1 MPQTNKPIKNKT
13 FMRKTISPILMFLLT
28 LLGGASAWAQTTW
41 YSPGSRLSI
50 ADIAVGTDV
59 FIYSMCRVD
68 GTGANYSRFIV
79 SNGNAAGTLNATPGS
94 LLTQST
100 NAIWQVASKEDV
112 FGTGTNASVV
122 VGCKLT
128 FKRNKGAD
136 GFLGIDGSTDETTAG
151 DAHTMV
157 VTQWKSD
164 PSVAETSKSGTD
176 VWFEDINGNPVQQ
189 ANMTASDPIYLVSAL
204 SGKSLNTSNG
214 NFNTDKANGYPIAFY
229 RVKTQTITSS
239 AEAFTQTAAVDGTNW
254 ASGVKWLKMKINS
267 GSWSYVETGSLY
279 RDEQGLTINH
289 PKCSGNISA
298 LWAIAGDATNGYQ
311 FYNLQAGPSKVLGM
325 TGTEGGARVNMV
337 DATSP
342 GEGVTTT
349 FDIQYHE
356 TQGYWYIKKHNGN
369 DDYINCRHPY
379 IAHWGT
385 SLAYGNPGSSF
396 AFELVDLDAFVSAD
410 KAATLSLIE
419 DWKKVPAIWSDA
431 STQYNNINGVSF
443 SEGGVTAAELKNF
456 ADIKQAASESFLA
469 LDGTR
474 FTAANRDSRT
484 AARIGA
490 YMYLDASSNKLKGRT
505 TSTHTYD
512 EVMTLKPNDNFT
524 FKIYNAAA
532 DKYVGTPG
540 GSTTSGVALSNAAN
554 FDLFTSNG
562 YNDNV
567 VVFCVNGTATMHL
580 LNGLDVSN
588 YSSTSDMASRWLLS
602 TDLSR
607 YELKTAI
614 DAATTWK
621 ENLNTLTTRY
631 ANANLISAKPMRVVY
646 TLSSAIAT
654 AQAALQTSNGTQ
666 ETRTAAKET
675 LNTALQ
681 TAQGAWLGELGTS
694 QQYRLRSASIG
705 ENYYLTMG
713 QEKDGE
719 SQGNARLLT
728 KDESN
733 PDQIFT
739 LVPGTDA
746 NAGKYII
753 VSNGQQLTDLAD
765 RNTEMTAAGTPYTF
779 EAADLANG
787 IFRVRT
793 TLGLLG
799 LNSDVTVDNL
809 STEPNNYVYSNKAV
823 TDNSSWYLEPITPT
837 DGTTGT
843 DALAVTYNTQ
853 GWYEKYLPNIISF
866 ESIPVVAAYKTVR
879 DNAKSI
885 IDGQTSATQA
895 NINTAKL
902 ELELS
907 YTELLQNFIMQAAAT
922 QSYRLKYKCD
932 NEDVFYMTITPDVTE
947 DNVVNV
953 MTVTGK
959 DLANKKQIFNLIPAT
974 GADAGKFYIKEC
986 TTNKRI
992 SFSSHSGNYWW
1003 NPGLSESQ
1011 GILFTPEYTTLEGVD
1026 GIVLRLKNSNGS
1038 HYTDKYLAPSSAT
1051 PTNGEYAYTN
1061 QNGTTETSE
1070 TYGYW
1075 IIEPSVSSDL
1085 ISALQTKIPQA
1096 EAYETHLG
1104 SGVNQYSNTAGWNN
1118 DFLSAQ
1124 NDVAS
1129 AYVNSTGSYEGKEP
1143 NNTFLQSY
1151 IEDYTNFLGSISINQ
1166 PEVGKL
1172 YRFKGKVSGKY
1183 MCASTTG
1190 QMSMV
1195 DANDGISTIFMLV
1208 QGDNVDSQ
1216 PGYKF
1221 LSYQTGY
1228 YNKET
1233 HSNGALVA
1241 AAQSVRFYQA
1251 EDNAIGYY
1259 TLKSN
1264 YSGSKYTYDNGNK
1277 TAEGQPAPCVDR
1289 NLTYA
1294 ANNCDWEIEE
1304 VTELPISVTNGY
1316 SKLGTFVSPVALNK
1330 DASLLKFYT
1339 GTIGTDSYFHV
1350 TEFTEDVIPA
1360 GVPFLIEYQTGGTYA
1375 DGCVKLPVYSG
1386 SESVN
1391 NSVTTDLQGGFE
1403 TVATPT
1409 IEGYTI
1415 YTLQKTNTN
1424 TQEFWRYTGD
1434 IIKGFRAYLRVPA
1447 GTLVR
1452 GMIFGGTTTDIEG
1465 ATTEETAAP
1474 VIYDLSGRRVQHAAK
1489 GMYIVNGKKMYV
1501 K

>member
-1 MPQTNKPIKNKT
+1 
-13 FMRKTISPILMFLLT
+13 
-28 LLGGASAWAQTTW
+28 
-41 YSPGSRLSI
+41 
-50 ADIAVGTDV
+50 
-59 FIYSMCRVD
+59 
-68 GTGANYSRFIV
+68 
-79 SNGNAAGTLNATPGS
+79 
-94 LLTQST
+94 
-100 NAIWQVASKEDV
+100 
-112 FGTGTNASVV
+112 
-122 VGCKLT
+122 
-128 FKRNKGAD
+128 
-136 GFLGIDGSTDETTAG
+136 
-151 DAHTMV
+151 MV

-176 VWFEDINGNPVQQ
+176 VWFEDPNGNPVQQ
-189 ANMTASDPIYLVSAL
+189 ANMKASDPVYLVSAS

-214 NFNTDKANGYPIAFY
+214 IFNTDKANGYPIAFY
-229 RVKTQTITSS
+229 SVKAQTSP
-239 AEAFTQTAAVDGTNW
+239 ADAYMQTAAVAVDGTNW
-254 ASGVKWLKMKINS
+254 ASDVKWLKMKINS

-279 RDEQGLTINH
+279 RDEQGLTTNH
-289 PKCSGNISA
+289 PKCSGTISA
-298 LWAIAGDATNGYQ
+298 LWAIAGDVDHGYK

-337 DATSP
+337 DATNP

-356 TQGYWYIKKHNGN
+356 AQGYWYIKKHGTT
-369 DDYINCRHPY
+369 DGYINCRHPY

-385 SLAYGNPGSSF
+385 TDAYGNAGSSF
-396 AFELVDLDAFVSAD
+396 AFEQVDLDAFVSAD

-419 DWKKVPAIWSDA
+419 DWKKVPAIWNDA
-431 STQYNNINGVSF
+431 TTQYNNINGVTF

-474 FTAANRDSRT
+474 FTATNRDNVT

-567 VVFCVNGTATMHL
+567 VVFCVNGRATMHL
-580 LNGLDVSN
+580 LNGLEISN

-602 TDLSR
+602 TDFSR

-654 AQAALQTSNGTQ
+654 AQAALQASNGTQ

-675 LNTALQ
+675 LNAALQ

-728 KDESN
+728 KDESDVN
-733 PDQIFT
+733 QIFT

-753 VSNGQQLTDLAD
+753 VSNGQQLTDLSGW
-765 RNTEMTAAGTPYTF
+765 NTEMTAAGTPYAF

-787 IFRVRT
+787 TFYVRT

-799 LNSDVTVDNL
+799 LNSDVTDENL
-809 STEPNNYVYSNKAV
+809 TTGTNNYVYSNKAV
-823 TDNSSWYLEPITPT
+823 TDNSSWYLEPIAPT
-837 DGTTGT
+837 GGTTGT
-843 DALAVTYNTQ
+843 EALATTYNSQ
-853 GWYEKYLPNIISF
+853 GWYEKYLPNIISP
-866 ESIPVVAAYKTVR
+866 ESVPVVAAYKTVR
-879 DNAKSI
+879 DNAYSI
-885 IDGQTSATQA
+885 INGQTSTTQA

-932 NEDVFYMTITPDVTE
+932 NDKVFYMTITPGVTE
-947 DNVVNV
+947 NNVVNV

-959 DLANKKQIFNLIPAT
+959 DLANEKQIFNLIPAT

-992 SFSSHSGNYWW
+992 YFGNNWW
-1003 NPGLSESQ
+1003 NPGLSDSQ
-1011 GILFTPEYTTLEGVD
+1011 GILFTPEYTTQEGGD

-1038 HYTDKYLAPSSAT
+1038 HYTDRYLAPTSAT
-1051 PTNGEYAYTN
+1051 PTDDAYAYTD
-1061 QNGTTETSE
+1061 QVGTTETSE

-1085 ISALQTKIPQA
+1085 ITTLQTKIAQA
-1096 EAYETHLG
+1096 ETYETHLG
-1104 SGVNQYSNTAGWNN
+1104 PGVNQYSNTENWDN
-1118 DFLSAQ
+1118 DYLSAY

-1129 AYVNSTGSYEGKEP
+1129 AYVTSTGAYEGKEP
-1143 NNTFLQSY
+1143 NNTYLQSY
-1151 IEDYTNFLGSISINQ
+1151 IDSYTTFLGSISINQ
-1166 PEVGKL
+1166 PTPGKL
-1172 YRFKGKVSGKY
+1172 YRFKGKASGKY

-1195 DANDGISTIFMLV
+1195 DTNDGMGTIFMLKA
-1208 QGDNVDSQ
+1208 GEDVDGE

-1264 YSGSKYTYDNGNK
+1264 YSDGSKYTYDNGNQS
-1277 TAEGQPAPCVDR
+1277 TPVVDR
-1289 NLTYA
+1289 NSAYA
-1294 ANNCDWEIEE
+1294 NNNCDWQIEE

-1316 SKLGTFVSPVALNK
+1316 SKLGTFVSPVALNN
-1330 DASLLKFYT
+1330 DASRLKFYT
-1339 GTIGTDSYFHV
+1339 GTINTDSYFHV

-1360 GVPFLIEYQTGGTYA
+1360 GVPFLIELQTEDTYA
-1375 DGCVKLPVYSG
+1375 NGCVKLPVYSG

-1391 NSVTTDLQGGFE
+1391 NSVTTDLQGGIE

-1409 IEGYTI
+1409 TEGYTI

-1489 GMYIVNGKKMYV
+1489 GMYIINGKKMYV

>member
-13 FMRKTISPILMFLLT
+13 FMRKTISPILMFLLS
-28 LLGGASAWAQTTW
+28 LLGGVSAWAQTTW

-50 ADIAVGTDV
+50 ESIEVGTDV

-68 GTGANYSRFIV
+68 GTGSNYSRFIV
-79 SNGNAAGTLNATPGS
+79 SNGDAAGTLNATPGS
-94 LLTQST
+94 LLTQNTS
-100 NAIWQVASKEDV
+100 AIWKVASKEDV

-128 FKRNKGAD
+128 FKRNKGD
-136 GFLGIDGSTDETTAG
+136 EGFLGIDGTTNATTASNV
-151 DAHTMV
+151 HEMV

-176 VWFEDINGNPVQQ
+176 VWFEDPNGNPVQQ
-189 ANMTASDPIYLVSAL
+189 ANMKASDPVYLVSAS

-214 NFNTDKANGYPIAFY
+214 IFNTDKANGYPIAFY
-229 RVKTQTITSS
+229 SVKAQTSP
-239 AEAFTQTAAVDGTNW
+239 ADAYMQTAAVAVDGTNW
-254 ASGVKWLKMKINS
+254 ASDVKWLKMKINS

-279 RDEQGLTINH
+279 RDEQGLTTNH
-289 PKCSGNISA
+289 PKCSGTISA
-298 LWAIAGDATNGYQ
+298 LWAIAGDVDHGYK

-337 DATSP
+337 DATNP

-356 TQGYWYIKKHNGN
+356 AQGYWYIKKHGTT
-369 DDYINCRHPY
+369 DGYINCRHPY

-385 SLAYGNPGSSF
+385 TDAYGNAGSSF
-396 AFELVDLDAFVSAD
+396 AFEQVDLDAFVSAD

-419 DWKKVPAIWSDA
+419 DWKKVPAIWNDA
-431 STQYNNINGVSF
+431 TTQYNNINGVTF

-474 FTAANRDSRT
+474 FTATNRDNVT

-567 VVFCVNGTATMHL
+567 VVFCVNGRATMHL
-580 LNGLDVSN
+580 LNGLEISN

-602 TDLSR
+602 TDFSR

-654 AQAALQTSNGTQ
+654 AQAALQASNGTQ

-675 LNTALQ
+675 LNAALQ

-728 KDESN
+728 KDESDVN
-733 PDQIFT
+733 QIFT

-753 VSNGQQLTDLAD
+753 VSNGQQLTDLSGW
-765 RNTEMTAAGTPYTF
+765 NTEMTAAGTPYAF

-787 IFRVRT
+787 TFYVRT

-799 LNSDVTVDNL
+799 LNSDVTDENL
-809 STEPNNYVYSNKAV
+809 TTGTNNYVYSNKAV
-823 TDNSSWYLEPITPT
+823 TDNSSWYLEPIAPT
-837 DGTTGT
+837 GGTTGT
-843 DALAVTYNTQ
+843 EALATTYNSQ
-853 GWYEKYLPNIISF
+853 GWYEKYLPNIISP
-866 ESIPVVAAYKTVR
+866 ESVPVVAAYKTVR
-879 DNAKSI
+879 DNAYSI
-885 IDGQTSATQA
+885 INGQTSTTQA

-932 NEDVFYMTITPDVTE
+932 NDKVFYMTITPGVTE
-947 DNVVNV
+947 NNVVNV

-959 DLANKKQIFNLIPAT
+959 DLANEKQIFNLIPAT

-992 SFSSHSGNYWW
+992 YFGNNWW
-1003 NPGLSESQ
+1003 NPGLSDSQ
-1011 GILFTPEYTTLEGVD
+1011 GILFTPEYTTQEGGD

-1038 HYTDKYLAPSSAT
+1038 HYTDRYLAPTSAT
-1051 PTNGEYAYTN
+1051 PTDDAYAYTD
-1061 QNGTTETSE
+1061 QVGTTETSE

-1085 ISALQTKIPQA
+1085 ITTLQTKIAQA
-1096 EAYETHLG
+1096 ETYETHLG
-1104 SGVNQYSNTAGWNN
+1104 PGVNQYSNTENWDN
-1118 DFLSAQ
+1118 DYLSAY

-1129 AYVNSTGSYEGKEP
+1129 AYVTSTGAYEGKEP
-1143 NNTFLQSY
+1143 NNTYLQSY
-1151 IEDYTNFLGSISINQ
+1151 IDSYTTFLGSISINQ
-1166 PEVGKL
+1166 PTPGKL
-1172 YRFKGKVSGKY
+1172 YRFKGKASGKY

-1195 DANDGISTIFMLV
+1195 DTNDGMGTIFMLKA
-1208 QGDNVDSQ
+1208 GEDVDGE

-1264 YSGSKYTYDNGNK
+1264 YSDGSKYTYDNGNQS
-1277 TAEGQPAPCVDR
+1277 TPVVDR
-1289 NLTYA
+1289 NSAYA
-1294 ANNCDWEIEE
+1294 NNNCDWQIEE

-1316 SKLGTFVSPVALNK
+1316 SKLGTFVSPVALNN
-1330 DASLLKFYT
+1330 DASRLKFYT
-1339 GTIGTDSYFHV
+1339 GTINTDSYFHV

-1360 GVPFLIEYQTGGTYA
+1360 GVPFLIELQTEDTYA
-1375 DGCVKLPVYSG
+1375 NGCVKLPVYSG

-1391 NSVTTDLQGGFE
+1391 NSVTTDLQGGIE

-1409 IEGYTI
+1409 TEGYTI

-1489 GMYIVNGKKMYV
+1489 GMYIINGKKMYV

>member
-1 MPQTNKPIKNKT
+1 MK
-13 FMRKTISPILMFLLT
+13 
-28 LLGGASAWAQTTW
+28 
-41 YSPGSRLSI
+41 
-50 ADIAVGTDV
+50 
-59 FIYSMCRVD
+59 
-68 GTGANYSRFIV
+68 
-79 SNGNAAGTLNATPGS
+79 
-94 LLTQST
+94 
-100 NAIWQVASKEDV
+100 
-112 FGTGTNASVV
+112 
-122 VGCKLT
+122 
-128 FKRNKGAD
+128 
-136 GFLGIDGSTDETTAG
+136 
-151 DAHTMV
+151 
-157 VTQWKSD
+157 
-164 PSVAETSKSGTD
+164 
-176 VWFEDINGNPVQQ
+176 
-189 ANMTASDPIYLVSAL
+189 ASDPVYLVSAS

-229 RVKTQTITSS
+229 SVKAQDSP
-239 AEAFTQTAAVDGTNW
+239 ADAYMQTAAVAVDGTNW
-254 ASGVKWLKMKINS
+254 ASDVKWLKMKINS
-267 GSWSYVETGSLY
+267 DSWSYVETGSLY
-279 RDEQGLTINH
+279 RDEQGLTTNH
-289 PKCSGNISA
+289 PKCSGTISA
-298 LWAIAGDATNGYQ
+298 LWAIAGDVDHGYK

-337 DATSP
+337 DATNP

-356 TQGYWYIKKHNGN
+356 TQGYWYIKKHGTT
-369 DDYINCRHPY
+369 DGYINCRHPY

-385 SLAYGNPGSSF
+385 TGAYGNAGSSF
-396 AFELVDLDAFVSAD
+396 AFEQVDLDAFVSAD

-419 DWKKVPAIWSDA
+419 DWKKVPAIWSEA
-431 STQYNNINGVSF
+431 STQYNNINGVTF

-474 FTAANRDSRT
+474 FTATNRDNVT

-567 VVFCVNGTATMHL
+567 VVFCVNGRATMHL
-580 LNGLDVSN
+580 LNGLEISN

-602 TDLSR
+602 TDFSR
-607 YELKTAI
+607 YELKTSI

-654 AQAALQTSNGTQ
+654 AQAALQESNGTQ

-675 LNTALQ
+675 LNAALQ

-728 KDESN
+728 KDESDVN
-733 PDQIFT
+733 QIFT

-753 VSNGQQLTDLAD
+753 ISNGQQLTDLSGW
-765 RNTEMTAAGTPYTF
+765 NTEMTDAGTPYTF

-787 IFRVRT
+787 IFRVHT

-799 LNSDVTVDNL
+799 LNSDVTDENL
-809 STEPNNYVYSNKAV
+809 TTGTNNYVYSNKAV
-823 TDNSSWYLEPITPT
+823 TDNSSWYLEPIAPT
-837 DGTTGT
+837 DGTTDT
-843 DALAVTYNTQ
+843 DALAITYNSQ
-853 GWYEKYLPNIISF
+853 GWYEKYLPNIISP
-866 ESIPVVAAYKTVR
+866 ENVPVVAAYKEVR
-879 DNAKSI
+879 DNAYSI
-885 IDGQTSATQA
+885 INGQTSATQA

-932 NEDVFYMTITPDVTE
+932 NDNVFYMTITPDVTE
-947 DNVVNV
+947 THEVNV

-959 DLANKKQIFNLIPAT
+959 DLAGKKQIFNLIPAT

-986 TTNKRI
+986 TTNNRI
-992 SFSSHSGNYWW
+992 SFSSNSNYWW

-1011 GILFTPEYTTLEGVD
+1011 GILFTPEYTTSEGD
-1026 GIVLRLKNSNGS
+1026 GIVLRLKNSNGGR
-1038 HYTDKYLAPSSAT
+1038 YTDRYLTPPSAT
-1051 PTNGEYAYTN
+1051 PTDGEYAYTN
-1061 QNGTTETSE
+1061 KEGTVGTSG

-1075 IIEPSVSSDL
+1075 IIEPCVSSDL
-1085 ISALQTKIPQA
+1085 ISALQPKITQA

-1104 SGVNQYSNTAGWNN
+1104 PGLNQYSNTENWDN

-1129 AYVNSTGSYEGKEP
+1129 AYVNSTGLYEGQEP

-1151 IEDYTNFLGSISINQ
+1151 IDGYTDFLGGISINQ

-1195 DANDGISTIFMLV
+1195 DTNDGISTIFMLV
-1208 QGDNVDSQ
+1208 QGDNVEGH

-1228 YNKET
+1228 YNYET
-1233 HSNGALVA
+1233 RMNGALAA

-1259 TLKSN
+1259 TLKTN
-1264 YSGSKYTYDNGNK
+1264 YSTGYGAKYTYDNGNQS
-1277 TAEGQPAPCVDR
+1277 TPVVDR

-1294 ANNCDWEIEE
+1294 NNNCDWEIEE
-1304 VTELPISVTNGY
+1304 VTELPIAVTNGY

-1330 DASLLKFYT
+1330 DDSRLKFYT

-1375 DGCVKLPVYSG
+1375 NGCVKLPVYSG
-1386 SESVN
+1386 SGSVN
-1391 NSVTTDLQGGFE
+1391 NSVSTDLRGGIE

-1409 IEGYTI
+1409 TEGYTI

>member
-1 MPQTNKPIKNKT
+1 
-13 FMRKTISPILMFLLT
+13 MFLLT
-28 LLGGASAWAQTTW
+28 LVGGVSVWAQTTW

-50 ADIAVGTDV
+50 ENIAVGTDV
-59 FIYSMCRVD
+59 FIYSMCRVN
-68 GTGANYSRFIV
+68 GNGSNFSRFIV
-79 SNGNAAGTLNATPGS
+79 SNGDAAGTLNATPGS
-94 LLTQST
+94 LLTAST
-100 NAIWQVASKEDV
+100 NAIWQVASKEEV
-112 FGTGTNASVV
+112 QSNGKTGYQV
-122 VGCKLT
+122 T
-128 FKRNKGAD
+128 FKRNKGAN
-136 GFLGIDGSTDETTAG
+136 GFLGINGTTSTTTAG
-151 DAHTMV
+151 DAHKMV

-164 PSVAETSKSGTD
+164 PYVAETSKSGTD
-176 VWFEDINGNPVQQ
+176 VWFEDPNGNPVQQ
-189 ANMTASDPIYLVSAL
+189 ADMATSDPVYLVSAL
-204 SGKSLNTSNG
+204 TGKSLNTSEG
-214 NFNTDKANGYPIAFY
+214 IFNTEKANGYPIAFY
-229 RVKTQTITSS
+229 RVNAHTSP
-239 AEAFTQTAAVDGTNW
+239 AGAYMQTAAVAVDGTNW
-254 ASGVKWLKMKINS
+254 ASGVKWLRMKINS

-289 PKCSGNISA
+289 PKCSGTISA
-298 LWAIAGDATNGYQ
+298 LWAIAGNETNGYQ

-356 TQGYWYIKKHNGN
+356 TEGYWYIKKHNGN
-369 DDYINCRHPY
+369 NDYINCRHPY

-385 SLAYGNPGSSF
+385 SDAYGNSGSSF

-469 LDGTR
+469 LNGTR
-474 FTAANRDSRT
+474 FTAANRDNAT

-524 FKIYNAAA
+524 FKIYNAAV

-540 GSTTSGVALSNAAN
+540 GTTSGVALSNAAN

-602 TDLSR
+602 TDFSR

-621 ENLNTLTTRY
+621 ENLYTLTTRY

-646 TLSSAIAT
+646 TFSSAIAT
-654 AQAALQTSNGTQ
+654 AQAALQASNGTQ

-675 LNTALQ
+675 LNAALQ

-705 ENYYLTMG
+705 ENNYLTLG
-713 QEKDGE
+713 QDMTGDE
-719 SQGNARLLT
+719 GNARLLT

-733 PDQIFT
+733 PNQIFT

-753 VSNGQQLTDLAD
+753 VSNGQQLTDLAGW
-765 RNTEMTAAGTPYTF
+765 NTEMTAAGTPYAF

-787 IFRVRT
+787 IFNVRT

-799 LNSDVTVDNL
+799 LNSDVTDENL
-809 STEPNNYVYSNKAV
+809 STDTEPNNYVYSNKAV

-843 DALAVTYNTQ
+843 DALAATYNSQ
-853 GWYEKYLPNIISF
+853 GWYEKYLPNIISP
-866 ESIPVVAAYKTVR
+866 ESVPVVAAYKTVR

-885 IDGQTSATQA
+885 IDEQTSATQA

-932 NEDVFYMTITPDVTE
+932 NDNVFYMTITPDVTE
-947 DNVVNV
+947 THEVNV

-959 DLANKKQIFNLIPAT
+959 DLAGKKQIFNLIPAT

-992 SFSSHSGNYWW
+992 YFGAKWW

-1026 GIVLRLKNSNGS
+1026 GIVLRLKNSNGAQ
-1038 HYTDKYLAPSSAT
+1038 YTDKYLAPSSAT
-1051 PTNGEYAYTN
+1051 PGNGAYAYTN

-1075 IIEPSVSSDL
+1075 IIEPSVSSNL
-1085 ISALQTKIPQA
+1085 ISTLQTKIAQA
-1096 EAYETHLG
+1096 AKYATHLG
-1104 SGVNQYSNTAGWNN
+1104 TGVNQYSNTAGWTNDDIRDNN
-1118 DFLSAQ
+1118 AT
-1124 NDVAS
+1124 AS
-1129 AYVNSTGSYEGKEP
+1129 AYVNSTGAGQEP
-1143 NNTFLQSY
+1143 NNTILQSW
-1151 IEDYTNFLGSISINQ
+1151 IDTYTQFLGSISINQ
-1166 PEVGKL
+1166 PEIGKL
-1172 YRFKGKVSGKY
+1172 YRFKGKASGKY
-1183 MCASTTG
+1183 MCASGNG

-1195 DANDGISTIFMLV
+1195 DANDGMATIFMLV
-1208 QGDNVDSQ
+1208 AGENVDGQ

-1228 YNKET
+1228 YNKDT
-1233 HSNGALVA
+1233 HSNGAQA
-1241 AAQSVRFYQA
+1241 ATAQSVRFYQA
-1251 EDNAIGYY
+1251 EDDAIGYY
-1259 TLKSN
+1259 TLKTN
-1264 YSGSKYTYDNGNK
+1264 YSGSKYTYDNGNQS
-1277 TAEGQPAPCVDR
+1277 TPVVDR
-1289 NLTYA
+1289 NSSYA
-1294 ANNCDWEIEE
+1294 NNNCDWKIEE
-1304 VTELPISVTNGY
+1304 VNELPISVTNGF
-1316 SKLGTFVSPVALNK
+1316 SKLGTFVSPVALDN

-1339 GTIGTDSYFHV
+1339 GTIDGEYFRV
-1350 TEFTEDVIPA
+1350 TEYEEEVIPA
-1360 GVPFLIEYQTGGTYA
+1360 GVPFLIEYQGGDDYA
-1375 DGCVKLPVYSG
+1375 NGCVKLTVS
-1386 SESVN
+1386 SKSVN
-1391 NSVTTDLQGGFE
+1391 KVTTALRGDIE

-1409 IEGYTI
+1409 NEGTI
-1415 YTLQKTNTN
+1415 YTLQKTGSDPATDK
-1424 TQEFWRYTGD
+1424 QEFRQYTGTTV
-1434 IIKGFRAYLRVPA
+1434 KGFRAYLPVPA
-1447 GTLVR
+1447 GKRIR

-1474 VIYDLSGRRVQHAAK
+1474 VIYDLSGRRVQRATK